1 MTTISYRRNLPH
13 IHPEN
18 TPIFITFRL
27 ADSLPLEIMEQLFAE
42 REAKKKALKKASKK
56 DL

>member
-13 IHPEN
+13 IHPED

-27 ADSLPLEIMEQLFAE
+27 ADSLPREIVERLLAE
-42 REAKKKALKKASKK
+42 RQAERQKLKEATEKE
-56 DL
+56 